1 MHDDPRPVTV
11 MFREDGRN
19 PGHARV
25 SVFVGRQPGAR
36 GHSGQLVLRTDE
48 WDELRRVLEGPQ
60 HGHPLDLS
68 TEPLL
73 FEFTV
78 AGEVTP

>member
-1 MHDDPRPVTV
+1 MHDDPRPVTAHL
-11 MFREDGRN
+11 REDGRN

-25 SVFVGRQPGAR
+25 SVFIGRQPGAR

-48 WDELRRVLEGPQ
+48 WEELRAMLIERDEQ
-60 HGHPLDLS
+60 HRELDAD
-68 TEPLL
+68 PL

-78 AGEVTP
+78 AGEDTP